1 MQYKE
6 PEYNPFDAPVPGQ
19 SLTDEPGN
27 YPWEHPPKYTDY
39 MEASTFLWNR
49 IHSDKNTKNILAL
62 INSGVPIETLVKT
75 TLFGGFMN
83 GLWNPDLA
91 ILLVPTVAQMY
102 VAVAKAAGLE
112 NITLDLPKR
121 QMKSIVSDLKTITT
135 TSKPTTQRVEKMEE
149 EMTKGLMSRR
159 SEEE

>member
-1 MQYKE
+1 
-6 PEYNPFDAPVPGQ
+6 
-19 SLTDEPGN
+19 
-27 YPWEHPPKYTDY
+27 
-39 MEASTFLWNR
+39 
-49 IHSDKNTKNILAL
+49 
-62 INSGVPIETLVKT
+62 
-75 TLFGGFMN
+75 MN

>member
-1 MQYKE
+1 
-6 PEYNPFDAPVPGQ
+6 
-19 SLTDEPGN
+19 
-27 YPWEHPPKYTDY
+27 
-39 MEASTFLWNR
+39 
-49 IHSDKNTKNILAL
+49 
-62 INSGVPIETLVKT
+62 
-75 TLFGGFMN
+75 MN

-121 QMKSIVSDLKTITT
+121 QMKSIVSELKTITT
-135 TSKPTTQRVEKMEE
+135 TPKPTLQKIEKVEEAL
-149 EMTKGLMSRR
+149 TKGLMSRT

>member
-1 MQYKE
+1 
-6 PEYNPFDAPVPGQ
+6 
-19 SLTDEPGN
+19 
-27 YPWEHPPKYTDY
+27 
-39 MEASTFLWNR
+39 
-49 IHSDKNTKNILAL
+49 
-62 INSGVPIETLVKT
+62 
-75 TLFGGFMN
+75 MN
-83 GLWNPDLA
+83 GLRNPDLA